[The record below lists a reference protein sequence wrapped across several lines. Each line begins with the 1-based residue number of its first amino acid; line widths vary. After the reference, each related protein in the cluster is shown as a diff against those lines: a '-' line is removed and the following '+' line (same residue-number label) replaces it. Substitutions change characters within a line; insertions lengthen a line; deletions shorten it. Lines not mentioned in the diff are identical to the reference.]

1 MKELLEMLKSVREEI
16 KVKTEFIQEAKE
28 RKSVLEAQI
37 VEKMKDQELKSA
49 RYDNMTATIAE
60 RKTLKVTDEKEV
72 VTYLKEK
79 GLTDYISER
88 TNDLFSVFKR
98 EAEKQE
104 IEVPGMEMTRTEFL
118 SIRQKKEKD
127 EVQN

>member
-1 MKELLEMLKSVREEI
+1 MLKSVREEI

>member
-1 MKELLEMLKSVREEI
+1 MLKSVREEI

-37 VEKMKDQELKSA
+37 VEKMKDQELESA

>member
-1 MKELLEMLKSVREEI
+1 MKELLEKLAEKRGQINSSKEYLDGLK
-16 KVKTEFIQEAKE
+16 
-28 RKSVLEAQI
+28 
-37 VEKMKDQELKSA
+37 VEKQILEKQVIETMRTQELKSA
-49 RYDNMTATIAE
+49 RYENMTATINE

-88 TNDLFSVFKR
+88 TNDLFSVFKK

-104 IEVPGMEMTRTEFL
+104 TEVPGMELSRKEYL
-118 SIRQKKEKD
+118 SIRTKKEKD